1 MTTPHAKT
9 SPPWIGAGAP
19 SASDHESGREASPES
34 METWAGVA
42 QAILDGFNRHYSLFR
57 QYSREGKQCFEHA
70 DWARAARIGRERIQG
85 YERRVQET
93 VDLIHS
99 RYPAAGMHSDIW
111 PRIKIVFIGKLMNHL
126 QAECAETF
134 YNSVAC
140 RVLHRDYYK
149 SEYIF
154 WRPAISTE
162 YLEGTH
168 PTYQSYYPGGD
179 GLRRCLLE
187 ILTRFGLATRFENL
201 RRDVRCLEGEV
212 LRCRE
217 EHWKEQPDY
226 QIQVL
231 ETLFF
236 RNKGAHIVGRVIN
249 GESVQPFVVPLLQ
262 NDRREVFA
270 DTLLMRQKEVSILFS
285 FSRAYF
291 LVDMEVPSAY
301 VSFLLSIMPRKSVV
315 DLWAM
320 LGLQKQAKTLFYR
333 QMQHHLRHSRDNF
346 QVAPGVRGMVML
358 VFTLPSFQ
366 FVFKLIKDR
375 FDPPKTA
382 SRKDVMEKYLLVKYH
397 DRAGR
402 LADTLEYSN
411 VAIPLNRVD
420 PVLMEQLRREAASS
434 IEIDGDMLVISH
446 IYIERRMEPLDNYLA
461 QATPS
466 QRRRVIREYGN
477 AIRDLAGANIFPG
490 DMLKKNF
497 GVTRLGRVVFY
508 DYDEICYITECHF
521 RKMPPPRDFNDVMA
535 DTPWYSVQEHD
546 VFPETFGPFFF
557 ADPDDMREFRK
568 AHNDLMTAEWWR
580 RVKENIETGQQAD
593 IFAYPDRKRFRNRRC
608 RE

>member
-1 MTTPHAKT
+1 M
-9 SPPWIGAGAP
+9 
-19 SASDHESGREASPES
+19 S
-34 METWAGVA
+34 MDTWAGVA
-42 QAILDGFNRHYSLFR
+42 QAILDGFNRHYPLFR
-57 QYSREGKQCFEHA
+57 QFSREGQECFERA
-70 DWARAARIGRERIQG
+70 DWARAARVNRERIQG
-85 YERRVQET
+85 YEQRVRET
-93 VDLIHS
+93 VDIIHS
-99 RYPAAGMHSDIW
+99 RYPDAAEHSEIW

-162 YLEGTH
+162 YLEGSSA
-168 PTYQSYYPGGD
+168 TYRSYYPGGD
-179 GLRRCLLE
+179 GLRRSLLE
-187 ILTRFGLATRFENL
+187 ILTDFGLTNPFEDL
-201 RRDVRCLEGEV
+201 RRDVRCLE
-212 LRCRE
+212 RE
-217 EHWKEQPDY
+217 LLERRSSKWKAQPNY

-231 ETLFF
+231 DSLFF
-236 RNKGAHIVGRVIN
+236 RNKAAHIVGRVIN
-249 GESVQPFVVPLLQ
+249 GEIIEPFVIPLLQ
-262 NDRREVFA
+262 NESGAVFA
-270 DTLLMRQKEVSILFS
+270 DTLLLRQKEVAILFS

-301 VSFLLSIMPRKSVV
+301 VAFLLSIMPSKSVV
-315 DLWAM
+315 DLYAM

-333 QMQHHLRHSRDNF
+333 QLQHHLNHSRDNF

-375 FDPPKTA
+375 FDPPKTVT
-382 SRKDVMEKYLLVKYH
+382 RQEVEEKYLLVKYH

-411 VAIPLNRVD
+411 VAIPVD
-420 PVLMEQLRREAASS
+420 RIEPALLGQLLKEAASS
-434 IEIDGDMLVISH
+434 VEIDGDMLVISH

-461 QATPS
+461 QATP
-466 QRRRVIREYGN
+466 RDRKRVIREYGQ

-497 GVTRLGRVVFY
+497 GVTRHGRVVFY
-508 DYDEICYITECHF
+508 DYDEISYITECNF
-521 RKMPPPRDFNDVMA
+521 RKIPPPRDFDDVMS
-535 DTPWYSVQEHD
+535 DTPWYSVGEHD

-557 ADPDDMREFRK
+557 PEAGDMNLFRNDH
-568 AHNDLMTAEWWR
+568 ADLMTPEWWKAM
-580 RVKENIETGQQAD
+580 KEDLESGMPAD
-593 IFAYPDRKRFRNRRC
+593 IFPYPEKKRFRTRVSRD
-608 RE
+608 

>member
-1 MTTPHAKT
+1 M
-9 SPPWIGAGAP
+9 
-19 SASDHESGREASPES
+19 D
-34 METWAGVA
+34 TWAGVA

-70 DWARAARIGRERIQG
+70 DWARAARISRERIQS
-85 YERRVQET
+85 YDRRVQET

-99 RYPAAGMHSDIW
+99 RYPDAGEHSDIW

-149 SEYIF
+149 SDYIF

-162 YLEGTH
+162 YLEGSN
-168 PTYQSYYPGGD
+168 PTYQSYYPGSD

-187 ILTRFGLATRFENL
+187 ILTRFGLTNRFEDL
-201 RRDVRCLEGEV
+201 RRDVRCLEREL
-212 LRCRE
+212 LRYRE
-217 EHWKEQPDY
+217 EHWKEQPNY

-236 RNKGAHIVGRVIN
+236 RNKGAYIVGRVIN
-249 GESVQPFVVPLLQ
+249 GESVQPFVVPMLQ
-262 NDRREVFA
+262 NERRAVFA

-333 QMQHHLRHSRDNF
+333 QMQHHLRHSRDDF

-382 SRKDVMEKYLLVKYH
+382 SRRDVMDKYLLVKYH

-411 VAIPLNRVD
+411 VAIPLNRID

-508 DYDEICYITECHF
+508 DYDEICYITECNF
-521 RKMPPPRDFNDVMA
+521 RKVPPPRDFHDVMS
-535 DTPWYSVQEHD
+535 DTPYYSVQEHD

-557 ADPDDMREFRK
+557 AEQDDMSEFRK
-568 AHNDLMTAEWWR
+568 NHADLITPEWWR
-580 RVKENIETGQQAD
+580 SVKEHIETGKQAD
-593 IFAYPDRKRFRNRRC
+593 IFAYPDRKRFCNRNC
-608 RE
+608 RDR

>member
-1 MTTPHAKT
+1 M
-9 SPPWIGAGAP
+9 
-19 SASDHESGREASPES
+19 S
-34 METWAGVA
+34 MDTRAGVA
-42 QAILDGFNRHYSLFR
+42 QAILDGFNRHYKLFR
-57 QYSREGKQCFEHA
+57 QFSREGQQCFEHA
-70 DWARAARIGRERIQG
+70 DWPRAARVSRERIQG
-85 YERRVQET
+85 YERRVRET

-99 RYPAAGMHSDIW
+99 RYPEAGERSDIW

-162 YLEGTH
+162 YLEGSS
-168 PTYQSYYPGGD
+168 PAYQSYYPGSD

-187 ILTRFGLATRFENL
+187 ILTRFGLANSFENL
-201 RRDVRCLEGEV
+201 RRDVRCLE
-212 LRCRE
+212 RE
-217 EHWKEQPDY
+217 LLQDRGSPWKEQPNY

-231 ETLFF
+231 DSLFF

-249 GESVQPFVVPLLQ
+249 GERVKPFVVPLLQ
-262 NDRREVFA
+262 NDQRQVFA
-270 DTLLMRQKEVSILFS
+270 DTLLLHQKEVGILFS
-285 FSRAYF
+285 FTRAYF

-333 QMQHHLRHSRDNF
+333 QMQHHLSHSRDNF

-375 FDPPKTA
+375 FDPPKSL
-382 SRKDVMEKYLLVKYH
+382 SRRDVEEKYLLVKYH

-411 VAIPLNRVD
+411 VAIPIARVD
-420 PVLMEQLRREAASS
+420 PALMEQLQREAASS

-461 QATPS
+461 HATREE
-466 QRRRVIREYGN
+466 RRRVIREYGN

-508 DYDEICYITECHF
+508 DYDEICYITECSF
-521 RKMPPPRDFNDVMA
+521 RKVPPPRDFDDVMS
-535 DTPWYSVQEHD
+535 DTPYYSVQEND
-546 VFPETFGPFFF
+546 VFPETFGSFFF
-557 ADPDDMREFRK
+557 ADPDDMAEFRTHH
-568 AHNDLMTAEWWR
+568 ADLMTAEWWR
-580 RVKENIETGQQAD
+580 SVKNNIETGQQAD
-593 IFAYPDRKRFRNRRC
+593 IFAYPTGKRFRNRDC
-608 RE
+608 GVLS

>member
-1 MTTPHAKT
+1 MNM
-9 SPPWIGAGAP
+9 
-19 SASDHESGREASPES
+19 D
-34 METWAGVA
+34 TWSGVA
-42 QAILDGFNRHYSLFR
+42 QAILDGFNRHYKLFR
-57 QYSREGKQCFEHA
+57 QYSREGKECFEHA
-70 DWARAARIGRERIQG
+70 DWVRAAQVNRERIQG
-85 YERRVQET
+85 YQRRVDET
-93 VDLIHS
+93 VEKIHKV
-99 RYPAAGMHSDIW
+99 YPEAAAHSEIW
-111 PRIKIVFIGKLMNHL
+111 PRIKMVFIGQLMNHL

-154 WRPAISTE
+154 WRPAISTQ
-162 YLEGTH
+162 YLEGSS
-168 PTYQSYYPGGD
+168 PSYRSFYPGRD
-179 GLRRCLLE
+179 SLRRSLLE
-187 ILTRFGLATRFENL
+187 ILTGFNLANRHENL
-201 RRDVRCLEGEV
+201 RRDVRCVEKEL
-212 LRCRE
+212 LLQRSNN
-217 EHWKEQPDY
+217 WKEQPNY

-231 ETLFF
+231 DSLFF
-236 RNKGAHIVGRVIN
+236 RNKAAHIVGRLIN
-249 GESVQPFVVPLLQ
+249 GETVQPFVIPLLQ
-262 NDRREVFA
+262 NEGRQVYA
-270 DTLLMRQKEVSILFS
+270 DTLLMRQKEVAILFS
-285 FSRAYF
+285 FSRTYF

-315 DLWAM
+315 DLYAM

-333 QMQHHLRHSRDNF
+333 QMQHHLSHSRDNF

-375 FDPPKTA
+375 FDPPKTS
-382 SRKDVMEKYLLVKYH
+382 SRREVEEKYLLVKHH

-411 VAIPLNRVD
+411 VAIPLDRID
-420 PVLMEQLRREAASS
+420 PNLKQQLLQEAASS
-434 IEIDGDMLVISH
+434 VEVDGDMLVIRH

-461 QATPS
+461 HATKG
-466 QRRRVIREYGN
+466 QRNRVIREYGN

-508 DYDEICYITECHF
+508 DYDEICYITECNF
-521 RKMPPPRDFNDVMA
+521 RKVPPARGYDDMMS
-535 DTPWYSVQEHD
+535 DTPWYSIEEHD

-557 ADPDDMREFRK
+557 ADAQDMAIFK
-568 AHNDLMTAEWWR
+568 KNHADLMDPAWWKQ
-580 RVKENIETGQQAD
+580 VKDNILTGQQAD
-593 IFAYPDRKRFRNRRC
+593 IFPYSHKKRFRNRDC
-608 RE
+608 RA